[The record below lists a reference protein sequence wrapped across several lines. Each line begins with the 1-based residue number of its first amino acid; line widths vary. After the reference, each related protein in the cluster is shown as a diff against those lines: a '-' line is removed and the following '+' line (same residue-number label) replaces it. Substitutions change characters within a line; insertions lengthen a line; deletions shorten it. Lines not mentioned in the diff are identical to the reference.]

1 MPKFKVFS
9 GAALCRLL
17 ELNGFV
23 KARQRGSH
31 HVMQKKLEAGTITVP
46 VPMYDEIKT
55 GTLMSIMRQS
65 GLARSFFEAQ

>member
-9 GAALCRLL
+9 GAELCRLL

-23 KARQRGSH
+23 KVRQRGSH
-31 HVMQKKLEAGTITVP
+31 RVMQKKTEAGTVTVP
-46 VPMYDEIKT
+46 VPMHDEIKI

-65 GLARSFFEAQ
+65 GLARSFFEVE

>member
-9 GAALCRLL
+9 GAELCRLL

-23 KARQRGSH
+23 KTRQRGSH
-31 HVMQKKLEAGTITVP
+31 RVMQKKTEAGTVTVP
-46 VPMYDEIKT
+46 IPMHDEIKI

-65 GLARSFFEAQ
+65 GLARSFFEVE